1 MLQGTSALAVYW
13 SHSDICRGL
22 SSFQL
27 SGSLYKSS
35 LVGGPP
41 LGKSRT
47 NKLQKLFKGS
57 ALAASGHIP
66 ISLIC
71 LICKE
76 MKN

>member
-1 MLQGTSALAVYW
+1 MFQGTSALAVYW

-27 SGSLYKSS
+27 FGSLYKST
-35 LVGGPP
+35 LGGSPS

-47 NKLQKLFKGS
+47 NKLQNLFKGS

-71 LICKE
+71 LICNE
-76 MKN
+76 LKN